1 MAKISAVGRTV
12 FWIYTAII
20 LVNVVVLALS
30 ARVNIFQEFYFV
42 ADKFPLAMSI
52 ITLIISVFMLF
63 LDVGLD
69 NAFTAHAAFEIG
81 MLSLLSIL
89 WLALNAFSSSR
100 WKHIPMNCFAIPSDY
115 PETRTWCMD
124 VQALQAF
131 VWINW
136 TLLFIAALTLIRYS
150 VTQHQAGQKH
160 IWTTPL
166 SRFAVHAERGH
177 RRTSTVDYPFGSM
190 SPAPEM
196 TQAQQAQATEDFL
209 RFSR

>member
-1 MAKISAVGRTV
+1 MANISAVGRTV
-12 FWIYTAII
+12 FYIYAAIV

-30 ARVNIFQEFYFV
+30 ARVNMFQEFYFV

-52 ITLIISVFMLF
+52 VTLIISVLMLF

-69 NAFTAHAAFEIG
+69 NAYTARATFEIG
-81 MLSLLSIL
+81 MLSILSIF
-89 WLALNAFSSSR
+89 WLAFNAFSSSR
-100 WKHIPMNCFAIPSDY
+100 WKHIPMNCFVIPSDY
-115 PETRTWCMD
+115 PETRSWCMEL
-124 VQALQAF
+124 QALQAF

-136 TLLFIAALTLIRYS
+136 TLLFLATLALIRYS
-150 VTQHQAGQKH
+150 VTQAQAGQKH

-166 SRFAVHAERGH
+166 SRFAAHAQRGH
-177 RRTSTVDYPFGSM
+177 RRTSTVDYPFGST

-196 TQAQQAQATEDFL
+196 AQAQTTEDFL